1 MPLFETL
8 PEVKNKLKNPP
19 EIKEQKF
26 DASVAEATEAVVQI
40 IIY

>member
-1 MPLFETL
+1 MPLFRNTAGG
-8 PEVKNKLKNPP
+8 KNKLEAPP

>member
-8 PEVKNKLKNPP
+8 PEVKKQAESSP
-19 EIKEQKF
+19 EIKEQNF